1 MIHSLPSQKKWVSS
15 IKRQIMILIYSQNPI
30 IKDEIDNTLNQL
42 KDKLSVFFV
51 DDDDFIFS
59 TETNHKLLRESIIN
73 HNVNLFYIHSIK
85 QIGFSPT
92 EICELII
99 FLLKNGIYF
108 QSELDNLYLSEDNID
123 TVYPTIFEIFRDK
136 SL

>member
-30 IKDEIDNTLNQL
+30 NKDEIDNTINQL
-42 KDKLSVFFV
+42 KDKLSLFFV

-59 TETNHKLLRESIIN
+59 TETNHKLLRESIIH

-136 SL
+136 S

>member
-1 MIHSLPSQKKWVSS
+1 
-15 IKRQIMILIYSQNPI
+15 MILIYSQNPI
-30 IKDEIDNTLNQL
+30 DKDKIDNTINQL
-42 KDKLSVFFV
+42 KDKLYVFFIE
-51 DDDDFIFS
+51 DDDFIFS

-73 HNVNLFYIHSIK
+73 HNIKLFYAYSIK

-99 FLLKNGIYF
+99 FLLKNRINF
-108 QSELDNLYLSEDNID
+108 QSELDNLYLSEDDID
-123 TVYPTIFEIFRDK
+123 TVYLTIFEIFRNK

>member
-30 IKDEIDNTLNQL
+30 NKDEIDNTINQL
-42 KDKLSVFFV
+42 KDKLSLFFV

-59 TETNHKLLRESIIN
+59 TETNHKLLRELIIN
-73 HNVNLFYIHSIK
+73 HNVNLFHIHSIK